1 MIFFLVFFLN
11 GADDGVEA
19 MIAGEVTSPGG
30 QLIGL
35 SLPAASLFWSPIGR
49 QTKHSAGAD

>member
-1 MIFFLVFFLN
+1 MIFFFFFLN